1 MFYSKAEQVC
11 FPVFTTLDYF
21 VTILGV
27 KTFLSSWRVGSC
39 PGSPGQLGRPLSMIG
54 SAGREQCVPEGPRN
68 DTVLEAVQG
77 SQRHMDMLNVAAA
90 ALPGLWNM

>member
-1 MFYSKAEQVC
+1 MRPAVTL
-11 FPVFTTLDYF
+11 PVYNIP
-21 VTILGV
+21 ILGV

-39 PGSPGQLGRPLSMIG
+39 PGSPGQLGRPLSMIR